1 MFLWVWVWVLRGFHE
16 QFPAWHLQG
25 DNFVGFQ
32 SHLRKRALKDSNQNS
47 KEEQGFCGKMPGVY
61 VVNIDRKEKTQRL
74 RWQKVLKRFQAE
86 NEPWANLRVWVW
98 GVGVGWSSIWAEQKM
113 TVAPQE
119 EESIRD
125 GEAYS

>member
-1 MFLWVWVWVLRGFHE
+1 
-16 QFPAWHLQG
+16 
-25 DNFVGFQ
+25 
-32 SHLRKRALKDSNQNS
+32 
-47 KEEQGFCGKMPGVY
+47 MPGVY